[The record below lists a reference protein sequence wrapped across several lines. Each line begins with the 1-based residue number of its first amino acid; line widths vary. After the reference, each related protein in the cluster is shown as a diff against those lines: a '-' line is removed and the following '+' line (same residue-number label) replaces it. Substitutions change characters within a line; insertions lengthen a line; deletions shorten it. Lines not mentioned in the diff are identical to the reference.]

1 VPEVLIALGGNTGPV
16 RATLDRAVVLL
27 CDGHAVAL
35 LARSSDYQTPPWGV
49 RDQPD
54 FVNSCLKVATNL
66 SPRALLERAQA
77 VERTLGR
84 DRTKEQRFGPRPVD
98 IDVLAYD
105 DLRIEEPGLTLPH
118 PRVLERASSPAF
130 VCATRSPPWTPA
142 ASSGSCL
149 ASLRL
154 VRRSCRGIVIAG

>member
-1 VPEVLIALGGNTGPV
+1 VPEALIALGGNTGAV

-27 CDGHAVAL
+27 CDEQAVVL

-54 FVNSCLKVATNL
+54 FVNSCLKVATHL
-66 SPRALLERAQA
+66 SPRALLERAQT

-84 DRTKEQRFGPRPVD
+84 DRTTEQRFGPRPVD

-105 DLRIEEPGLTLPH
+105 DLRIDEPGLTLPH
-118 PRVLERASSPAF
+118 PGVLERAF
-130 VCATRSPPWTPA
+130 VLVPLAEIAPDWIIAGKRVRDAVA
-142 ASSGSCL
+142 AADSAGIKRL
-149 ASLRL
+149 ASR
-154 VRRSCRGIVIAG
+154 